1 MNRLIKTTATAATVL
16 ATSAFSQ
23 STREIRG
30 ASPYVAI
37 ENEPAPKLVKIQ
49 LADPNHTVFPGQ
61 VVTHTFYP

>member
-16 ATSAFSQ
+16 ATNAFSH

-30 ASPYVAI
+30 DSPYVAI

-49 LADPNHTVFPGQ
+49 LADPNHNVFPGQ